1 MRIKSEI
8 YYQYYPLTDPRDL
21 YKLEKIIFG
30 PSWHEMASTEE
41 VSLVSVLR
49 QSKIILKWGYVP
61 DRRKW
66 MCRMS
71 RLSREDQSWDC
82 RDPEHAQNA
91 SELPKLPK
99 YYGKEATRK
108 KKTQERNL
116 GWVSMLT
123 FSISITS
130 HVWNLNKRPEIGFAT
145 LVSPRGEES
154 TCAVDQMTS

>member
-49 QSKIILKWGYVP
+49 QSKIILKWGYIP

-99 YYGKEATRK
+99 WLRRMEIEPTGRSKRK
-108 KKTQERNL
+108 RQAFAIGDFRTCVCGETADPQSENVIPCKQMGCESK
-116 GWVSMLT
+116 WVS
-123 FSISITS
+123 IY
-130 HVWNLNKRPEIGFAT
+130 
-145 LVSPRGEES
+145 
-154 TCAVDQMTS
+154 